1 MLDVS
6 TVSIKGQVTIP
17 VGIRKKLRV
26 KGGDKVV
33 FAEKNGEIVV
43 VNANRVAFEDWQNS
57 MVGEAEKAGIYSSK
71 DVVDI
76 VNDVRKEIWE
86 RDYEDNA

>member
-6 TVSIKGQVTIP
+6 TVSVKGQVTIP
-17 VGIRKKLRV
+17 VGIRRKLRI
-26 KGGDKVV
+26 KGGDKVI

-43 VNANRVAFEDWQNS
+43 VNANRVAFEDWQSS
-57 MVGEAEKAGIYSSK
+57 MVGEAEKAGIYSTQ
-71 DVVDI
+71 DVVDM

>member
-17 VGIRKKLRV
+17 VGIRRKLRV
-26 KGGDKVV
+26 KGGDKVI

-43 VNANRVAFEDWQNS
+43 VNANRVAFEDWQSS
-57 MVGEAEKAGIYSSK
+57 MVGEAEKAGIKSTQ

-76 VNDVRKEIWE
+76 VNDVRREIWE

>member
-17 VGIRKKLRV
+17 VGIRRKLRI
-26 KGGDKVV
+26 KGGDKIV

-57 MVGEAEKAGIYSSK
+57 MVGEAEKSGIYTNQ
-71 DVVDI
+71 DVIDI
-76 VNDVRKEIWE
+76 VDEVRKEIWE

>member
-6 TVSIKGQVTIP
+6 RVSVKGQVTIP
-17 VGIRKKLRV
+17 VEIRRKLRLRS
-26 KGGDKVV
+26 GDKVI

-43 VNANRVAFEDWQNS
+43 VNANRVAFEEWNNS
-57 MVGEAEKAGIYSSK
+57 MVGEAEKAGINTTQ

-76 VNDVRKEIWE
+76 VNDVRREIWE
-86 RDYEDNA
+86 RDYEGNA

>member
-6 TVSIKGQVTIP
+6 TVSVKGQVTIP
-17 VGIRKKLRV
+17 VGIRRKLRI
-26 KGGDKVV
+26 KGGDKVI

-43 VNANRVAFEDWQNS
+43 VNANRVAFEDWQKS
-57 MVGEAEKAGIYSSK
+57 MVGEAEKLRINSTQ
-71 DVVDI
+71 DVVDM

-86 RDYEDNA
+86 RDYEGNA

>member
-6 TVSIKGQVTIP
+6 TVSVKGQVTIP
-17 VGIRKKLRV
+17 VGIRRKLRI
-26 KGGDKVV
+26 KSGDKVI

-43 VNANRVAFEDWQNS
+43 VNANRVVFEDWQNS
-57 MVGEAEKAGIYSSK
+57 MVGEAEKAGINSTQ

-76 VNDVRKEIWE
+76 VSDVRKEIWE
-86 RDYEDNA
+86 RDYESNA

>member
-6 TVSIKGQVTIP
+6 TVSVKGQVTIP
-17 VGIRKKLRV
+17 VGIRRKLRI
-26 KGGDKVV
+26 KGGDKVI

-57 MVGEAEKAGIYSSK
+57 MVGEAEVAGINSTQ
-71 DVVDI
+71 DVVDM

-86 RDYEDNA
+86 RDYEGNA